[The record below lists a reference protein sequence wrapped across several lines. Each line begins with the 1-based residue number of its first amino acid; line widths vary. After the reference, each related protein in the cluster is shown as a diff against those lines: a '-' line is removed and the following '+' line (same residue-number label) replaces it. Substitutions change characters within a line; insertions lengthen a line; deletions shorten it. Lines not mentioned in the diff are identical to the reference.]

1 MQTTIRR
8 GDDRNAPRKGG
19 ANVKFLVER
28 DVLKGALSIAARQ
41 ARGGAGAIPILSH
54 VLLRAHDSTLTVVGH
69 DLDSCSIVTIP
80 AEVSVPGDIAVPADR
95 LSKLI
100 AGLADGSQI
109 TCDCDGKQA
118 KLRAGRSNYLFPVLP
133 AEDFPEVFT
142 PENPVKIALT
152 QKEVFRLFKL
162 PAPCIGNDPSRV
174 NLQGAYLHE
183 WNNKLASCATDAR
196 ALVRVSLPL
205 KPPKFE
211 PVIIPERACSEFV
224 RICGDGEAS
233 LEITKNLI
241 AIEHGNR
248 RFVSKLIDATFPPY
262 EKVIPSPTAVPMAV
276 NAKDIDAAFAR
287 LAAASDG
294 KGSPLVRLRWD
305 DETQSVDID
314 LRTPAATGAEQIDC
328 DSPGR
333 PAGEVGMRM
342 EDIQRVIEGMNCTRV
357 RIIPDGPGD
366 PVRFENPDDADAIGV
381 VMPVRV

>member
-1 MQTTIRR
+1 M
-8 GDDRNAPRKGG
+8 
-19 ANVKFLVER
+19 KFLVER
-28 DVLKGALSIAARQ
+28 DALKDAMSIASRQ
-41 ARGGAGAIPILSH
+41 ARGSAAGIPILTH
-54 VLLRAHDSTLTVVGH
+54 VLLRAHDNALTVVGH
-69 DLDSCSIVTIP
+69 DLDACSIVTIS
-80 AEVSVPGDIAVPADR
+80 AEVSEPGDVAVPADR
-95 LSKLI
+95 LGKLI

-118 KLRAGRSNYLFPVLP
+118 VLSAGRSRYSFPVMP
-133 AEDFPEVFT
+133 AEDFPLVFE
-142 PENPVKIALT
+142 PENPVTISLT
-152 QKEVFRLFKL
+152 QKEVYRLFKL

-183 WNNKLASCATDAR
+183 WDNKLASCATDAR
-196 ALVRVSLPL
+196 ALVRVALAM
-205 KPPKFE
+205 KPPKFD
-211 PVIIPERACSEFV
+211 PIIIPERACSEFV
-224 RICGDGEAS
+224 RICGDGEAK
-233 LEITKNLI
+233 LEITNNLI

-248 RFVSKLIDATFPPY
+248 RFVSKLINADFPPY
-262 EKVIPSPTAVPMAV
+262 ERVIPSATAIPLAV
-276 NAKDIDAAFAR
+276 DAKDIDAAFTR

-305 DETQSVDID
+305 DESQSIDID

-342 EDIQRVIEGMNCTRV
+342 EDITRVIEGMNCTRV
-357 RIIPDGPGD
+357 RIMPDGPGD